1 LLNKWWWGDGLS
13 LRVRRV
19 LAAGVSIFAESLRRQ
34 GLEVVELDWS
44 PPAEVEK
51 DLEEILDKLM

>member
-1 LLNKWWWGDGLS
+1 MSRWCWGEGLG
-13 LRVRRV
+13 LKVRRV

-34 GLEVVELDWS
+34 DLEVVELDWS

>member
-1 LLNKWWWGDGLS
+1 LS

-19 LAAGVSIFAESLRRQ
+19 LAAGVSIFAESLRGQ